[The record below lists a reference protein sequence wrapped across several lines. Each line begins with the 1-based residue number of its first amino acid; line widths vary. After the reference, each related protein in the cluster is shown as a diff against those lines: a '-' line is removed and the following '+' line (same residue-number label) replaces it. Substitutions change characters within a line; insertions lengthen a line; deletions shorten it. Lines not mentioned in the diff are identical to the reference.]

1 MNHLLLTSHGGQG
14 QGQESAHCN
23 SHLLKSLIKCHLP
36 NDHPIS
42 NDSTPDP
49 PQHAAFIIFSI
60 ALIAF
65 EHTTYFICTLHLLL
79 VCFFHYNISSQGCET
94 YPRYVL
100 SAQTS
105 ALHNA
110 GYLLAVYQPFLPLD
124 SFYPS
129 KSHGKKMYQMYKGVN
144 T

>member
-1 MNHLLLTSHGGQG
+1 MNHLLLTSHAGQG
-14 QGQESAHCN
+14 QGQESAHCT

-49 PQHAAFIIFSI
+49 PQHAAFIIFFHS
-60 ALIAF
+60 
-65 EHTTYFICTLHLLL
+65 TYCLRAHHIFYLYITFVACL
-79 VCFFHYNISSQGCET
+79 FFHYNISSQGCET

-110 GYLLAVYQPFLPLD
+110 GYILAVYQPFLPLD